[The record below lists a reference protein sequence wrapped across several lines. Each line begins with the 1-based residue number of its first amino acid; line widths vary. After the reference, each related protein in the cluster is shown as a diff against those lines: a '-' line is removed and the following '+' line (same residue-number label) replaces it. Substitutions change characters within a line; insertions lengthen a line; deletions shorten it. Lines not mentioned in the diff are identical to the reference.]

1 MDYVLNESCYKET
14 ILQNNY
20 RKMTCNCHFLL
31 NNSFVKL
38 HFKFLG
44 SHNMTLLYQ
53 NLFCSEACYKGIALY
68 SDLQVFRAESLQKKE
83 EKIGLFTS
91 CEYK

>member
-1 MDYVLNESCYKET
+1 MDYVLNESCYKGT

-20 RKMTCNCHFLL
+20 RKMTCNGHFPL

-53 NLFCSEACYKGIALY
+53 NLFFSEACYKGIALY
-68 SDLQVFRAESLQKKE
+68 SDLHVFKPHPCNKK
-83 EKIGLFTS
+83 KKKLT
-91 CEYK
+91 CLLHV